1 MTETRLR
8 IKIMFNDGTK
18 SIYDDSKN
26 FEINDRFLI
35 IENAERLQKD
45 YIKLEYVFSFSAEEY
60 RV

>member
-18 SIYDDSKN
+18 SIYNDSKN

-35 IENAERLQKD
+35 IENAKRLQKD
-45 YIKLEYVFSFSAEEY
+45 YIKIEYVFSFSVEEY

>member
-18 SIYDDSKN
+18 SIYNDSKN

-35 IENAERLQKD
+35 IQNAKRLQKD